1 MSLQVRVE
9 EESLCGH
16 RHRPYARD
24 MPYVPWK
31 EAWSEA
37 LYGPDGFFVTDRPA
51 QHFRTAVTASDAF
64 AEAIARLARAEGLS
78 TVVDLGAGGGELL
91 ARLSVIDSGLTL
103 VGVDVAPRPTSLPAD
118 IEWHR
123 DVPAEFD
130 GLLLAHEWLDN
141 VPCDVVELD
150 DDGVTRLVLVDP
162 ETGDERLGD
171 PIDSGW
177 LDAWWPLTEPGERA
191 EIGEPRDEAWA
202 EAVEAVNGLSVAID
216 YGHLADA
223 RPPYGS
229 LASYREGQE
238 VDIRPDG
245 TRDVTAH
252 VAVDAVADG
261 VGGTLER
268 QRDALARLGVDG
280 TRPPLELADS
290 DPPRYLADLAHAS
303 DAAELRARG
312 GWGDF
317 WWIVRDTRQATRR
330 QES

>member
-1 MSLQVRVE
+1 MSYVRW
-9 EESLCGH
+9 
-16 RHRPYARD
+16 R
-24 MPYVPWK
+24 
-31 EAWSEA
+31 EAWNEA
-37 LYGPDGFFVTDRPA
+37 LYGPDGFFVTARPA

-64 AEAIARLARAEGLS
+64 AEAIARLARGEGLS
-78 TVVDLGAGGGELL
+78 TVVDVGAGGGELL
-91 ARLSVIDSGLTL
+91 ARLSVIDAGLTL
-103 VGVDVAPRPTSLPAD
+103 VGIDVADRPTGLPPG

-123 DVPAEFD
+123 DIPAEFD

-171 PIDSGW
+171 PIESSW

-202 EAVEAVNGLSVAID
+202 EAVEAVTGLAVAID
-216 YGHLADA
+216 YGHLAEG

-229 LASYREGQE
+229 LASYRDGQE

-245 TRDVTAH
+245 TRDITAH
-252 VAVDAVADG
+252 VAVDAVADH
-261 VGGTLER
+261 VGGRLER

-280 TRPPLELADS
+280 SRPPLDLADA
-290 DPPRYLADLAHAS
+290 DPAAYVTALSRAS
-303 DAAELRARG
+303 EAAELRARG

-317 WWIVRDTRQATRR
+317 WWIVTDTRVRN
-330 QES
+330 